1 MQLKYY
7 GLSDKPFELSPDL
20 KFLFVTSGYRKAF
33 ETIQEGIFSRKGLM
47 ALTGEVGTGKT
58 MLIYR
63 LIRELPETVKTAFV
77 YHSTGSLKEIIAQIF
92 ADLGEAASPDPA
104 GGEDRTLPDYL
115 RRLKARGEILAVL
128 IDEAQDLSPA
138 VLQGFLH
145 FFDDA
150 PETAETLQLVLVGQ
164 TEFEEMFKRALADY
178 PTLSAPVRASIPLLS
193 PTESLD
199 YIEHRLNIAGKSS
212 GEIFTP
218 RALSAVTRYAGGIPR
233 LINVACDNALFK
245 GYVDSLEKIDLNTVR
260 KVFQNMEGPGRLSRV
275 RGGDTAGSFLAAF
288 FSRFSFRPAF
298 AVLAVLLLGTAFLFS
313 SRAVSTFWKGPEK
326 LIPAMAVPEA
336 SAKAE
341 KKLTPI
347 KGPTGIDP
355 TPSRLLLQPPPSP
368 SRIES
373 APFLQPSEPPHIRA
387 RAGENLSLLVFRH
400 YGKINESLVN
410 LILSFNPSVKNKD
423 LILVDQ
429 KIQLPEIKEETLI
442 SQGQKEG
449 FVIYLGT
456 FPRRQTAE
464 EFRSQPELQGKF
476 LNVRPIDSD
485 SGKNGYRLDAGIFS
499 SRTEALEVV
508 KSLRRKNLLSFF

>member
-33 ETIQEGIFSRKGLM
+33 ETIQEGIFSRKRLM
-47 ALTGEVGTGKT
+47 VLTGEVGTGKT

-92 ADLGEAASPDPA
+92 ADLGEAAAPA
-104 GGEDRTLPDYL
+104 GGEGRSLPDYL

-138 VLQGFLH
+138 VLQGLLH
-145 FFDDA
+145 FFDA
-150 PETAETLQLVLVGQ
+150 VPETAETLQLVLVGQ

-178 PTLSAPVRASIPLLS
+178 PTLPAPVRASIPLLS

-212 GEIFTP
+212 SEIFTP

-233 LINVACDNALFK
+233 LINVASDNALFK
-245 GYVDSLEKIDLNTVR
+245 GYVDSLEKIDLKTIR
-260 KVFQNMEGPGRLSRV
+260 KVFQNMEGTGRPPRV
-275 RGGDTAGSFLAAF
+275 WARDTSGAFLAPF
-288 FSRFSFRPAF
+288 FSKFSFRPAF
-298 AVLAVLLLGTAFLFS
+298 TLLAVLLLGTAFLYN
-313 SRAVSTFWKGPEK
+313 SRAVPTLWKGPEK
-326 LIPAMAVPEA
+326 LIPAMAVPEP
-336 SAKAE
+336 SAKPE

-347 KGPTGIDP
+347 KETAGIDP
-355 TPSRLLLQPPPSP
+355 SPSRFLLQPPRSP

-373 APFLQPSEPPHIRA
+373 ALSFQSPEPPHIRA

-400 YGKINESLVN
+400 YGKINESLVH
-410 LILSFNPSVKNKD
+410 LILSFNPSVTNKD
-423 LILVDQ
+423 FILVDQ

-442 SQGQKEG
+442 SQSQKEG

-456 FPRRQTAE
+456 FARRQTAE
-464 EFRSQPELQGKF
+464 EFRSQPELQGKS
-476 LNVRPIDSD
+476 LNIHPLDSD
-485 SGKNGYRLDAGIFS
+485 SGKNGYRLDAGTFT
-499 SRTEALEVV
+499 SRAEALEVV